1 MATHHLSA
9 QLEPER
15 GDDEL
20 AAWIERLR
28 RFYLANGYE
37 LEREQGGGA
46 DDEDGP
52 SRLVM
57 RRGAE
62 RAGWWSSDMT
72 ELLARVDIS
81 RASGGGQLSLI
92 YRVDVRGQVLSEQ
105 DRAFW
110 ERELEAAQAFAAGDR
125 EHPEDLRQEEGERA
139 RGRSRETMSSA
150 GRGFVIAFLVLFVA
164 ALLLQRVGC
173 VEL

>member
-9 QLEPER
+9 KLEPEP
-15 GDDEL
+15 GGVEEL

-37 LEREQGGGA
+37 LEREQGAQGDLA
-46 DDEDGP
+46 P

-81 RASGGGQLSLI
+81 QAAGGEQLSLV

-105 DRAFW
+105 DQGFW

-125 EHPEDLRQEEGERA
+125 EQPRDLREEEAERA
-139 RGRSRETMSSA
+139 RGRTRETMSSA
-150 GRGFVIAFLVLFVA
+150 VRGFVIAFMVLFVA
-164 ALLLQRVGC
+164 ALLLHRVGC
-173 VEL
+173 FEL